1 MNEGKVKSILK
12 IDYKP
17 SEEIYHVQ
25 FHIDRCYKKISAEYN
40 QKYVEDKVK
49 TLRKRINDKK
59 SKSLHPIF
67 ISSRLR
73 KENIEDEKFID
84 MNIIAK
90 DLLNDGLEKDSFLIF
105 LFIQAGINT
114 TRAQFKNELDY
125 YQSLKKKTVLVK
137 TI

>member
-1 MNEGKVKSILK
+1 MWEFVLKNGKGILK

-17 SEEIYHVQ
+17 SEEIDHVQ
-25 FHIDRCYKKISAEYN
+25 FHIDRCNKKISAEYN

-73 KENIEDEKFID
+73 KENIETISLYVQCDQMAILLCFQFWPNSFI
-84 MNIIAK
+84 
-90 DLLNDGLEKDSFLIF
+90 LLPK
-105 LFIQAGINT
+105 
-114 TRAQFKNELDY
+114 
-125 YQSLKKKTVLVK
+125 
-137 TI
+137 